1 MGASFCYE
9 AQGWGCC
16 RIVGDGNTVRF
27 YPAGWYLPDTPFA
40 QSQPSTDEWGAFW
53 ALVESLG
60 AWTWQGNYGE
70 RVMCGTPWS
79 LRIERDGKVMWCEGN
94 GGEGGDDDHAPPGFA
109 RLLEAMKEL
118 ARSH

>member
-27 YPAGWYLPDTPFA
+27 SPAGWWFPDAAVTETR
-40 QSQPSTDEWGAFW
+40 PSPAEWEVFW
-53 ALVESLG
+53 ALVESVG
-60 AWTWQGNYGE
+60 PWSWQGDYGKDI
-70 RVMCGTPWS
+70 MCGTPWS
-79 LRIERDGKVMWCEGN
+79 LKIEWDGKVMCCRGN
-94 GGEGGDDDHAPPGFA
+94 AAGDDCEPAGFA
-109 RLLEAMKEL
+109 QLGPAIMAL